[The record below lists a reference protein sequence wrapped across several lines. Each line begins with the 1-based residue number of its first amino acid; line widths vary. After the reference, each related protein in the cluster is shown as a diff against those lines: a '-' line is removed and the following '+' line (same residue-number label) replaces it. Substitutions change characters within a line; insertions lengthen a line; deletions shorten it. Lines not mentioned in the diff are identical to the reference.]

1 VSVKLQR
8 IGGSLGIALSDDNQI
23 TAVHAGGAGAIAGLK
38 VGDVVNEV
46 DGKSVHLA
54 SFGSLLPKEKDAV
67 ITMRVRRFVETEEKA
82 PKAGEREGERAAKKD
97 H

>member
-1 VSVKLQR
+1 M
-8 IGGSLGIALSDDNQI
+8 
-23 TAVHAGGAGAIAGLK
+23 HAGGAGAIAGLK

-67 ITMRVRRFVETEEKA
+67 ITMRVRRFVVETEV
-82 PKAGEREGERAAKKD
+82 
-97 H
+97 